1 MGVNS
6 TDQKWVRGLYTKANA
21 MARSKGVTISVKVPI
36 NWDAMT
42 ERTKQRLRQI
52 VGRDTRVIRA
62 FLGVIEQHEDKLLTG
77 KNRDRIRDGELDKLT
92 MTALKIKS
100 GYCQRLT
107 VPHDFKVRFPR
118 ISQNEIAEC
127 KQTAVALYESYLK
140 LREKKGLNASRPAT
154 IASSRRIPRW
164 VFSQRFKLIEK
175 KTSASRWWLDIRDA
189 LDSAPEKRFHHDR
202 LNIPLKISPFHLN
215 QIKKGKVKAVQIFT
229 DRKRKW
235 WVTIAVRI
243 QIDESPEENLP
254 VAIIGIDLGIEK
266 AACATLLTPEK
277 TRETRYFV
285 QRDKVEVIMKYDR
298 LVADLQRE
306 MHNRRNK
313 GLSSDRV
320 AKRLRRIRSKRENVA
335 KEYDR
340 VLVGQLLNY
349 ISELSKKYTLYVAIG
364 RLKNIRMRARK
375 GNYRGRRYRG
385 MIHSW
390 AFARITDSLKHGLA
404 QQGWKV
410 KGKDPRFRAVPEGWT
425 SIMCWK
431 CGSKGKRPKQNYFHC
446 PSCGYKSNADRNGS
460 ANIAARL
467 LTLTKSLHSVRG
479 LGLWTRTVVRVTT
492 NRRARPKAHKR
503 ISKRL
508 SRGKSLLSKKE
519 PTSGSG
525 ESAAV
530 HFVQSDLTSFSD
542 ESSESDND
550 PAVVKTVETLSVAGS
565 DAPALVQEKEARSSG
580 GIPSQ

>member
-1 MGVNS
+1 
-6 TDQKWVRGLYTKANA
+6 

-36 NWDAMT
+36 NWESMT
-42 ERTKQRLRQI
+42 ERTRQRIRQT

-62 FLGVIEQHEDKLLTG
+62 FLGIIEQQEDKLLTG
-77 KNRDRIRDGELDKLT
+77 KNRDRIDDGKLDKLT
-92 MTALKIKS
+92 VTALKVKS
-100 GYCQRLT
+100 GYSQRLT
-107 VPHDFKVRFPR
+107 VQHNFKVRFPR
-118 ISQNEIAEC
+118 ISQNEMIEC
-127 KQTAVALYESYLK
+127 RQTAVALYESYLK
-140 LREKKGLNASRPAT
+140 LRRKKGWKASHPT
-154 IASSRRIPRW
+154 SINGSRRIPRW
-164 VFSQRFKLIEK
+164 VFSQRFKLVENR
-175 KTSASRWWLDIRDA
+175 TSASRWWLDIRDS
-189 LDSAPEKRFHHDR
+189 LDSAPEKRIRHDR

-215 QIKKGKVKAVQIFT
+215 QIRRGEVKAVQLFT

-243 QIDESPEENLP
+243 PIDDSPEESLP
-254 VAIIGIDLGIEK
+254 VAILGIDLGIEK

-285 QRDKVEVIMKYDR
+285 QREKVDVIKKYDR

-306 MHNRRNK
+306 MYTRRNN
-313 GLSSDRV
+313 GLPSDRV
-320 AKRLRRIRSKRENVA
+320 AEKLRLMRSKRENVA

-340 VLVGQLLNY
+340 YLVRQLLDY
-349 ISELSKKYTLYVAIG
+349 ISELSKNYTLYVAIG

-375 GNYRGRRYRG
+375 GNYRGRRFRG

-390 AFARITDSLKHGLA
+390 AFARITDSLRHGLA

-431 CGSKGKRPKQNYFHC
+431 CGSKGTRPKQNYFHC
-446 PSCGYKSNADRNGS
+446 PVCGYSINADLNGS

-479 LGLWTRTVVRVTT
+479 LGLWTRAVVRGTT
-492 NRRARPKAHKR
+492 NRRARPKAQRR

-508 SRGKSLLSKKE
+508 SKGKSLLSTKE
-519 PTSGSG
+519 LSSGSG

-530 HFVQSDLTSFSD
+530 HFAQTSLASFSD
-542 ESSESDND
+542 EANRSDND
-550 PAVVKTVETLSVAGS
+550 PAVVRTVETLSVAGS
-565 DAPALVQEKEARSSG
+565 DAPAAVQEKEARSSG
-580 GIPSQ
+580 GIPSR